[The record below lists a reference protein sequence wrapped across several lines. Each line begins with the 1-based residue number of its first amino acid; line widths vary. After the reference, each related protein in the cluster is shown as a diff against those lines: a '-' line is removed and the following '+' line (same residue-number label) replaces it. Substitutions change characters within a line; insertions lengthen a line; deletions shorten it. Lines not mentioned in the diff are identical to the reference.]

1 MFSPSLDSGEGAG
14 AVWMKKNKEPFS
26 ILLGLANR
34 SLSNAKGLPEQVE
47 ATRTWTGVAF
57 ILGGQTMVAPMAEVA
72 ELMHVPGWTSMP
84 GVKNWV
90 KGIANVRGRL
100 LPMIDTEAYFGGNL
114 SGNNKT
120 RRVIAVECNQ
130 MFVGLIVSEVIGM
143 QHFPV
148 DTFVNQIPKD
158 AAPFVD
164 YTTGAYVHENKTW
177 TVFSP
182 FKLAKDR
189 RFVNAAA

>member
-1 MFSPSLDSGEGAG
+1 MHQQRQ
-14 AVWMKKNKEPFS
+14 PFS
-26 ILLGLANR
+26 ILVDIANR
-34 SLSNAKGLPEQVE
+34 SLGAARGLPEQVE
-47 ATRTWTGVAF
+47 ASHSWTGVAF
-57 ILGGQTMVAPMAEVA
+57 TLGGQTMVAPMDEVA
-72 ELMHVPGWTSMP
+72 ELMHVPVWTPMP

-90 KGIANVRGRL
+90 KGVANVRGRL
-100 LPMIDTEAYFGGNL
+100 LPMVDIEAYFGGA
-114 SGNNKT
+114 SASTGKA
-120 RRVIAVECNQ
+120 RRVIAVECDGL
-130 MFVGLIVSEVIGM
+130 FVGLIVNEIIGM

-148 DTFVNQIPKD
+148 DAFVKQIPKD
-158 AAPFVD
+158 AEPFVE

>member
-1 MFSPSLDSGEGAG
+1 ML
-14 AVWMKKNKEPFS
+14 KNKQPFS
-26 ILLGLANR
+26 ILVDIANR
-34 SLSNAKGLPEQVE
+34 SLANARGLPEQVK
-47 ATRTWTGVAF
+47 ATDTWTGVAF
-57 ILGGQTMVAPMAEVA
+57 TLGGQTMVAPMEEVA

-84 GVKNWV
+84 GVKGWV
-90 KGIANVRGRL
+90 KGVANVRGRL

-114 SGNNKT
+114 GLNNKS
-120 RRVIAVECNQ
+120 RRVIAVECDGL
-130 MFVGLIVSEVIGM
+130 FVGLIVSEIIGM

-148 DTFVNQIPKD
+148 DTFVKQIPKD
-158 AAPFVD
+158 AEPFVE
-164 YTTGAYVHENKTW
+164 YTTGAYVHEDKTW